1 MHGVYKFKS
10 ATILLLLILL
20 SACAQVEPT
29 PGIDPVAELTSGD
42 PTAVVV
48 RILNLDLVA
57 AATPPPVLP
66 TPTPLPTLAPPP
78 TRAPSTAEASAAAVT
93 SPACVNSAEFI
104 KNLSISD
111 NTAFDPEEWF
121 AKIWQIKNTG
131 TCAWT
136 SEYALVYASGDPMGS
151 PAMVQLPQT
160 VNPGETIDLRL
171 SLVSPK
177 EPKTYT
183 GNWYLQD
190 ASGATFG
197 LGPDGTQPLMVTIVV
212 NPLPRVPV

>member
-1 MHGVYKFKS
+1 MMSVVPKS
-10 ATILLLLILL
+10 KYLIFLFFIILL

-29 PGIDPVAELTSGD
+29 SGVEPVAALPPLS

-57 AATPPPVLP
+57 AASPTPAMP

-78 TRAPSTAEASAAAVT
+78 TQAIQAEAQMATVT
-93 SPACVNSAEFI
+93 SPTCINSAEFI
-104 KNLSISD
+104 KNLSIAD
-111 NTAFDPEEWF
+111 NTAFKPETPF
-121 AKIWQIKNTG
+121 AKVWQIKNSG
-131 TCAWT
+131 TCPWT
-136 SEYALVYASGDPMGS
+136 TGYSLVYASGDSMNS
-151 PAMVQLPQT
+151 PAQIPLEQQ

-171 SLVSPK
+171 PLIAPAD
-177 EPKTYT
+177 PKTYS

-190 ASGATFG
+190 TSGVTFG
-197 LGPDGTQPLMVTIVV
+197 LGSDGSQPLIVTIIV

>member
-1 MHGVYKFKS
+1 MHRISKLKS
-10 ATILLLLILL
+10 TTILILMILL

-29 PGIDPVAELTSGD
+29 PGIDPVVGLTPGD

-57 AATPPPVLP
+57 AATPEPVLP
-66 TPTPLPTLAPPP
+66 TPTPMPTLAPPP
-78 TRAPSTAEASAAAVT
+78 TRAPSTVEASAATIT

-121 AKIWQIKNTG
+121 AKIWQLKNSG
-131 TCAWT
+131 TCVWT
-136 SEYALVYASGDPMGS
+136 TDYSLVYASGDSMGS
-151 PAMVQLPQT
+151 LAKTPLQQV

-171 SLVSPK
+171 ALVAPADA
-177 EPKTYT
+177 KTYT
-183 GNWYLQD
+183 GNWFLQD
-190 ASGATFG
+190 ASGVTFG

-212 NPLPRVPV
+212 KPLPRVPV